1 MKKQNGILLALSAL
15 FIAIL
20 SASPALAHR
29 FNVVLIVPLSGAEV
43 ELGELYRNGFLLATT
58 EKDAHPDETSDGHL
72 GGLDS
77 YVSYIDAAG
86 DVNGQVQNIIGEGET
101 NIVVGAFATISTL
114 SQIAPL
120 LEQANIALLS
130 PGVSPFA
137 QSNLP
142 QVERFTTLFEQQ
154 YNRQPSEQAAQGY
167 NAAWRIDAAVR
178 AQGSTDSA
186 TKISAS
192 FDQSAKNFNW

>member
-1 MKKQNGILLALSAL
+1 MLVLSAL

-29 FNVVLIVPLSGAEV
+29 FNVVLIVPLSGAEI
-43 ELGELYRNGFLLATT
+43 ELGEQYRNGFFLATT
-58 EKDAHPDETSDGHL
+58 ENDAHPDETSDGHL

-77 YVSYIDAAG
+77 YISFIDAAG
-86 DVNGQVQNIIGEGET
+86 DINGQVQNIISEGQA
-101 NIVVGAFATISTL
+101 NIVVGAFVENSVI

-130 PGVSPFA
+130 PGISPFE
-137 QSNLP
+137 QSNSP

-154 YNRQPSEQAAQGY
+154 YSVKPSEQAAQGY
-167 NAAWRIDAAVR
+167 NAAWRIDEAVR

-186 TKISAS
+186 TEIMSS
-192 FDQSAKNFNW
+192 FSQNAENFSW